1 MGIPQSSIWTG
12 FSMKWTILGV
22 PLYGYYGKKPYLHGH
37 FSSPSPWW
45 DQNPIRAA
53 SPCRWCPDC
62 FQTWTP
68 CRPTSCEAFF
78 ESSVHVGAMRQC
90 LDWMRDEWWVRIL
103 KWPTCFRAIV
113 HISNGYQ
120 QKKRGLPMTL
130 VQKTDEGNQGW
141 LRWLTCRNKMD
152 LRWSGGLG
160 PTVRVGKQ
168 VTTSSWICLWDR
180 LPSTPGLV
188 LPSLN
193 PSPPYATLQLVNWN
207 QPLKRGVQIAEN
219 IMWAKQ

>member
-1 MGIPQSSIWTG
+1 MRVSWNMGIPQSSIWTG

-120 QKKRGLPMTL
+120 QKKNRFTHYPGS
-130 VQKTDEGNQGW
+130 KNGW
-141 LRWLTCRNKMD
+141 
-152 LRWSGGLG
+152 
-160 PTVRVGKQ
+160 GK
-168 VTTSSWICLWDR
+168 
-180 LPSTPGLV
+180 PGLV
-188 LPSLN
+188 ALT
-193 PSPPYATLQLVNWN
+193 YLQ
-207 QPLKRGVQIAEN
+207 
-219 IMWAKQ
+219 KQNGPKMKWWTGTNCTCWQTSNYF